1 MSRRISLR
9 TRVALM
15 VAATTSVMVIA
26 IGWVALWAANA
37 AALDAVDE
45 VLRSRAAELVLTGRP
60 RPTVSFAE
68 RGRFRPDDVLVQ
80 VTDASFKRFYATKDA
95 LPLSE
100 LDRQVAE
107 GKRKH
112 ATYST
117 WSDGVNLRVYTVP
130 VAVVVRPPER
140 GRGRGRVRST
150 SIPAALTDDK
160 PDFTVTVA
168 KPLDELNST
177 NAALRNTMVLFGGI
191 GIAGASLA
199 GFFVAGSA
207 IKPVRRLTETASEV
221 AATRDVDVTIE
232 PKGPAEVAE
241 LATSFNAM
249 LDALARARAQQHQL
263 VADASHELRT
273 PITSLRTNIELLMRS
288 STGAQERQL
297 EGQLAGQPAGQLA
310 GQPERQLDD
319 DERAQ
324 LLSDVAS
331 ELEQLT
337 TLVDEMVALAT
348 DEHDF
353 GPAQQVDLAD
363 LTAEVVRRHRR
374 LTDVTIVDDLTSS
387 FVEVV
392 PLLAQRAVSNLIDNA
407 VKWTPADGTVTVT
420 VADGAVTV
428 TDTGPGIA
436 PDDLRYIF
444 DRFWRADDARS
455 MPGSGLGLSIV
466 ARVAQMF
473 NGTAEVVRS
482 DPSGTTM
489 RLTFSP
495 TTDTNL
501 TDPITPDA

>member
-1 MSRRISLR
+1 MRRRISLR

-26 IGWVALWAANA
+26 IGSVALWAANA
-37 AALDAVDE
+37 AAINAVDE
-45 VLRSRAAELVLTGRP
+45 VLRDRAAELVLTGRP
-60 RPTVSFAE
+60 RPTISFVE
-68 RGRFRPDDVLVQ
+68 RGRFQPDDVLMQ
-80 VTDASFKRFYATKDA
+80 VMQVSGASHKRFHGTKDV
-95 LPLSE
+95 LPFGD

-112 ATYST
+112 ASYST
-117 WSDGVNLRVYTVP
+117 WSQGVNLRVYTVP
-130 VAVVVRPPER
+130 VAVVVRSNLQ
-140 GRGRGRVRST
+140 GRGRGRVRPT
-150 SIPAALTDDK
+150 SIPTALTDDK

-168 KPLDELNST
+168 KPLDEINQS
-177 NAALRNTMVLFGGI
+177 NANLRNTMVVFGGI
-191 GIAGASLA
+191 GIVGAALA
-199 GFFVAGSA
+199 GFVVAGSA
-207 IKPVRRLTETASEV
+207 IKPVRRLTEAASRV

-232 PKGPAEVAE
+232 PSGPAEVAE
-241 LATSFNAM
+241 LAASFNAM

-288 STGAQERQL
+288 SPGPRQAGSQR
-297 EGQLAGQPAGQLA
+297 EGSQQAG
-310 GQPERQLDD
+310 QLDD

-324 LLSDVAS
+324 MLEDVAS

-353 GPAQQVDLAD
+353 GPAQRVDLAD
-363 LTAEVVRRHRR
+363 LVAEVVRRHRR
-374 LTDVTIVDDLTSS
+374 LTDVAIVDDLASS
-387 FVEVV
+387 HVCVV

-420 VADGAVTV
+420 VDSGAVTV

-436 PDDLRYIF
+436 PDDLPHIF
-444 DRFWRADDARS
+444 DRFYRADDARS

-466 ARVAQMF
+466 ARVADMF
-473 NGTAEVVRS
+473 DGTAAVVRS
-482 DPSGTTM
+482 DPTGTTM
-489 RLTFSP
+489 RLTFGSTVAP
-495 TTDTNL
+495 
-501 TDPITPDA
+501 PDDENGAAQPQGDA